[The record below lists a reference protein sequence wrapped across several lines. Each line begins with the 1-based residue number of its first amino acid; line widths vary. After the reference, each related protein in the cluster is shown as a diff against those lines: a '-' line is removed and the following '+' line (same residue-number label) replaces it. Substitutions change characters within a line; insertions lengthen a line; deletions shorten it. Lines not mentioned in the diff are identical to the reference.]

1 MHGKSLPTNDCS
13 RRSESG
19 AHQTSCD
26 LHSCC
31 FAMVLT
37 AGFNVIPGL
46 ILFGKFEWSNRQV
59 EAADQKY
66 Y

>member
-37 AGFNVIPGL
+37 AGFGFWFSGFGL
-46 ILFGKFEWSNRQV
+46 SGQIVK
-59 EAADQKY
+59 
-66 Y
+66 